1 MSESPSPRRVAVL
14 FERIVSGFDRIG
26 FAWLLIALSV
36 LILVAVVMLN
46 PAKLGAYLWSISK
59 LSGAAA
65 LGYGIDTAFFRGS
78 EPRYLDGLEKTM
90 AQTRRATLIAATVIG
105 AGLIG

>member
-1 MSESPSPRRVAVL
+1 MSELPSPRRIAVL
-14 FERIVSGFDRIG
+14 FERIVSGLDRIG
-26 FAWLLIALSV
+26 FAWLLIVVSALT
-36 LILVAVVMLN
+36 LAGVVVLN
-46 PAKLGAYLWSISK
+46 PAKLGAYVWFVSK
-59 LSGAAA
+59 LSGAAV

-90 AQTRRATLIAATVIG
+90 AQTRRATLIAAAVIG

>member
-1 MSESPSPRRVAVL
+1 MSKSSLSRRCAVL
-14 FERIVSGFDRIG
+14 LDKIASGFDRIG
-26 FAWLLIALSV
+26 FSWLLIAVSL
-36 LILVAVVMLN
+36 LILAAVVFLN
-46 PAKLGAYLWSISK
+46 PAKLGAYLWAISK

-90 AQTRRATLIAATVIG
+90 AQTRRATLIAAALIG

>member
-1 MSESPSPRRVAVL
+1 MSKSPLSPRIAVW
-14 FERIVSGFDRIG
+14 FERIVSGLDRIG
-26 FAWLLIALSV
+26 FAWLLIAVSL
-36 LILVAVVMLN
+36 LILAAVVFLN
-46 PAKLGAYLWSISK
+46 PAKLGAYLWAISK

-90 AQTRRATLIAATVIG
+90 AQTRRATLIAAALIG